1 MPRPRKPKLKL
12 PPHVHMTV
20 SRGREYFAYHPFRGT
35 QRAGQRIKLPGC
47 PSLPSG
53 EPNPEWWA
61 AYRAASCS
69 PVPSARSGT
78 FRALVETWAG
88 AEGKFPS
95 PEWEALAANTQRNY
109 RIALGRIL
117 AAWGDLPV
125 RGLEPRHVLEL
136 RDAMRGTP
144 EAANTFR
151 TALSSMLAWSIPRG
165 WRSNNPCEHVK
176 PFPAGEPWA
185 AWSWEAIEAW
195 RENAVPAMV
204 EAMSLALYTGQRRSD
219 LLPMSWA
226 DVDQGVIKVVQVKTG
241 VRVWIPLHR
250 DLRAVLANMER
261 RSTRILTGD
270 RGRPWSNEGFK
281 TVWGRQ
287 MDAVE
292 LVTGACHGLV
302 FHGLRKSAVCF
313 LLEAGCSVEEV
324 MAVTGQSRD
333 MVDHYAADLNRQRL
347 AHQAVA
353 KWENNSRAQLG

>member
-1 MPRPRKPKLKL
+1 MRL
-12 PPHVHMTV
+12 PAHVHMTV

-35 QRAGQRIKLPGC
+35 KRAGQRIALPGC
-47 PSLPSG
+47 PTLPSG

-61 AYRAASCS
+61 AYRAASG
-69 PVPSARSGT
+69 VGAPSARAGT
-78 FRALVETWAG
+78 FRALAEAWVGT
-88 AEGKFPS
+88 EGKEPS
-95 PEWEALAANTQRNY
+95 PEWRALAPNTQRNY
-109 RIALGRIL
+109 RTALGRIL
-117 AAWGDLPV
+117 TAWGDLPV

-165 WRSNNPCEHVK
+165 WRTDNPCEHVK

-195 RENAVPAMV
+195 REHAVPEMV
-204 EAMSLALYTGQRRSD
+204 QAMSLALYTGQRRSD
-219 LLPMSWA
+219 LLPMTWA
-226 DVDQGVIKVVQVKTG
+226 DVDRGAIRVKQEKTG
-241 VRVWIPLHR
+241 VRVWIPVHQE
-250 DLRAVLANMER
+250 LRAVLGSMER
-261 RSTRILTGD
+261 RSTRILTGSN
-270 RGRPWSNEGFK
+270 GRPWTDEGLK

-287 MDAVE
+287 MEAVE
-292 LVTGACHGLV
+292 LVTGECHGLV

-347 AHQAVA
+347 ARQAMA
-353 KWENNSRAQLG
+353 KWENKT